1 MQEMIKWIE
10 RQFHEKPDAGTFP
23 MVVERLAGTLARVDE
38 KIACV
43 PPEMLTQRI
52 GDAWTIQEHVGHL
65 CDLEP
70 LWTARLDEFAAG
82 APELTAA
89 DMSNQKTRD
98 ANHNDSSIEDLQ
110 RAFRDARNTII
121 ERLESMDES
130 TVLHAAIHPRLQR
143 PMRTIDLCVFVAEHD
158 DHHLARM
165 SELWRALSGKSAV
178 LSLAPRFR

>member
-1 MQEMIKWIE
+1 MLDMIKWIE

-23 MVVERLAGTLARVDE
+23 MVVERLAGTPARVDE
-38 KIACV
+38 RIASV

-52 GDAWTIQEHVGHL
+52 GGAWTIQEHAGHL
-65 CDLEP
+65 WDLEP
-70 LWTARLDEFAAG
+70 LWAARLDEFVAG
-82 APELTAA
+82 VPELSAA

-110 RAFRDARNTII
+110 RAFRAARNTIV
-121 ERLESMDES
+121 ERLESLDES
-130 TVLHAAIHPRLQR
+130 SVVRTAIHPRLQR
-143 PMRTIDLCVFVAEHD
+143 PMRAIDLCVFVAEHD

>member
-1 MQEMIKWIE
+1 MLDMIKWIE

-23 MVVERLAGTLARVDE
+23 MVVERLAGTPARVDD
-38 KIACV
+38 KIANL
-43 PPEMLTQRI
+43 PPELLTQRI
-52 GDAWTIQEHVGHL
+52 GGAWTIQEHVGHL

-70 LWTARLDEFAAG
+70 LWAARLDEFVAG

-98 ANHNDSSIEDLQ
+98 ANHNDSSIEELL
-110 RAFRDARNTII
+110 RAFRSARSTIV
-121 ERLESMDES
+121 ESLESLDES
-130 TVLHAAIHPRLQR
+130 TVMHTAIHPRLQM
-143 PMRTIDLCVFVAEHD
+143 PMRAIDLCVFVAEHD
-158 DHHLARM
+158 DHHMARV